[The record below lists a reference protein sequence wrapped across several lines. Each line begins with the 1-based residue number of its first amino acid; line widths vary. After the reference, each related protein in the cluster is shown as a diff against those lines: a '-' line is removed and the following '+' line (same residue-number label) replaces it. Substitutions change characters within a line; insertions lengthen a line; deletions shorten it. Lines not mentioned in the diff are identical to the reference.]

1 MADDHPGLPH
11 RTTARH
17 LHRLIHH
24 FESGHDELFD
34 LRNDPSES
42 NDLTKSNPERSATLR
57 ESLLTRL
64 ATSGAR
70 LPHPKP

>member
-1 MADDHPGLPH
+1 
-11 RTTARH
+11 
-17 LHRLIHH
+17 LIHH

-42 NDLTKSNPERSATLR
+42 NNLTKLDPARSAALR

-64 ATSGAR
+64 AASGAR